1 MQTCRETSCT
11 KLAVTCFGAGGA
23 SFVSWRKSAE
33 KPGSVF
39 NRTQKLG
46 RRVSKLVPPGFS
58 VQPEGLHERQESWML
73 QKSDAG

>member
-1 MQTCRETSCT
+1 MQTCRETSCA
-11 KLAVTCFGAGGA
+11 KLAVTCFGGA

>member
-1 MQTCRETSCT
+1 MQTCMETSCT

-39 NRTQKLG
+39 NRIQKPG
-46 RRVSKLVPPGFS
+46 RRMSKLVPPGFS
-58 VQPEGLHERQESWML
+58 VQTEGLHERQESWML